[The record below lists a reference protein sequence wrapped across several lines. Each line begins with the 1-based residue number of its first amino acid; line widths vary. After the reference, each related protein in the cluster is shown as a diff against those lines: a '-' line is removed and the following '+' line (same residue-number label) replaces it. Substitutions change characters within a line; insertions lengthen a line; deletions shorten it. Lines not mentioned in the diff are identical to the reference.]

1 MVQAMYVRF
10 QSAVPNAR
18 GAFPGVFALVNGLA
32 RHGLLTSADQD
43 WVRRANADADDAYPD
58 PSTTDPLSY
67 DPTVHPGAR
76 AWFRQDAHDLLR
88 RTEAYLDLLSRYE
101 VPWME
106 LRTASPGRIVY
117 ADLVQVVAVPGSY
130 PDDWRLG
137 PMPG

>member
-67 DPTVHPGAR
+67 DPTVHPGR
-76 AWFRQDAHDLLR
+76 
-88 RTEAYLDLLSRYE
+88 
-101 VPWME
+101 
-106 LRTASPGRIVY
+106 
-117 ADLVQVVAVPGSY
+117 VPGSG
-130 PDDWRLG
+130 RT
-137 PMPG
+137 PMTCSVAPRHISTC